1 MVLQASLSIFPCARH
16 PANPA
21 TGNYLGEFD
30 VNVGKS
36 LNRPTVHWNYGL

>member
-1 MVLQASLSIFPCARH
+1 MVLQASILIFLYARH
-16 PANPA
+16 PADHA

>member
-1 MVLQASLSIFPCARH
+1 MVLQASLSIFSYAQYL
-16 PANPA
+16 ANPVI
-21 TGNYLGEFD
+21 GNYLGEFD